1 MISLTDKEFDL
12 CIQKILGKDKN
23 GLKDIYTCYGTLV
36 YRQMLAVVKSPQDA
50 EDLTSDLFLRLWE
63 TAAQYRSGTGHKR
76 YITVMARNMAIDFL
90 RKRKHL
96 EYTIDDEN
104 VYTEEQADP
113 EEPTDVQVVGGMAFR
128 QALETLNEAE
138 KEIINLRVGFDMTF
152 KEISEALGI
161 PLGTVAWRYRQAL
174 NKLKKTVKEGSIYG

>member
-1 MISLTDKEFDL
+1 MINLTDKEFDL

-50 EDLTSDLFLRLWE
+50 EDLTSDMFLRLWE

-90 RKRKHL
+90 RKTKHV

-113 EEPTDVQVVGGMAFR
+113 EAPTDVQVESGIAFR
-128 QALETLNEAE
+128 QALEILNEAE
-138 KEIINLRVGFDMTF
+138 REIINLRAGLDMTF
-152 KEISEALGI
+152 KEISETLGV
-161 PLGTVAWRYRQAL
+161 PLGTVAWRYKQAL